1 VMGNKEV
8 HQLDP
13 GALQLDVPLFG
24 QNQDPRIRG
33 NFSTEREQLHAPSLE
48 PLIFQSGPRKPQ
60 KEAVSLGAGHRNRL
74 SRL

>member
-1 VMGNKEV
+1 MMGNKEV

-33 NFSTEREQLHAPSLE
+33 NFSTKREQLHAPSLE
-48 PLIFQSGPRKPQ
+48 PLIFQSGPRKPPELLDSKGTFQ
-60 KEAVSLGAGHRNRL
+60 ESPAV
-74 SRL
+74 